1 MRGSATYPRHPLT
14 LEQTPPVMA
23 HDELLLETHD
33 LLDRIDPRLL
43 VGVHAMLRAY
53 QEGEDADRPRS
64 PEQAAYEASLVPMTR
79 DELVARARAS
89 EEDIAAGRVHTLE
102 EVARELGL

>member
-1 MRGSATYPRHPLT
+1 MPAI
-14 LEQTPPVMA
+14 MA
-23 HDELLLETHD
+23 HEDLLLETHD
-33 LLDRIDPRLL
+33 LLDQIDPRLL

-53 QEGEDADRPRS
+53 REGEDANRPRS
-64 PEQAAYEASLVPMTR
+64 PEQEAYEASPVPMTQG
-79 DELVARARAS
+79 ELVARALAS

>member
-1 MRGSATYPRHPLT
+1 
-14 LEQTPPVMA
+14 MA
-23 HDELLLETHD
+23 HEDLLLETHD

-43 VGVHAMLRAY
+43 VGIHAMLRAY
-53 QEGEDADRPRS
+53 HEGEGAARQRS
-64 PEQAAYEASLVPMTR
+64 PEQEPYEASLVPMTR
-79 DELVARARAS
+79 GELVARALAS